1 MITVNT
7 RRAQRG
13 ARPAQEDEMTIAH
26 VGHAEL
32 RVTDL
37 QASRAFFTDVMGLFV
52 TAESDH
58 QVYLRAWQDFD
69 HHTLLL
75 TQAEDSGLGH
85 LAWRVSGPED
95 LADHEHQLRSLGVE
109 YEWIEGGTELGHG
122 DALRF
127 RTPSAGIPTEL
138 YWEVER
144 YVEADPSMVSNLASH
159 PQRYIGRGI
168 APRRF
173 DHANF
178 LVNDVRAEQQWHSE
192 HLGIRHNYY
201 LENAENER
209 LGSWLAKTNLSHE
222 IAFMRNR
229 NQDGDV
235 LHHIAYYLDSPDQ
248 LLRAAT
254 IIADGGAKLEWGP
267 GQHGTSGA
275 IFLYCFEP
283 SGNRIEVW
291 TGGMLLFAPDW
302 EPIRWDADT
311 AAQGL
316 EMWDSVMPETYLT
329 HGTSLAPRR
338 AAVASVA

>member
-1 MITVNT
+1 
-7 RRAQRG
+7 
-13 ARPAQEDEMTIAH
+13 MTIAH

-37 QASRAFFTDVMGLFV
+37 EASRAFFTDVMGLFV
-52 TAESDH
+52 TEETGS

-69 HHTLLL
+69 HHTLVL
-75 TQAEDSGLGH
+75 TQADESGLGH
-85 LAWRVSGPED
+85 LAWRVSGPTD
-95 LADHEHQLRSLGVE
+95 LPEHEAQLKRLGID
-109 YEWIEGGTELGHG
+109 YEWVQGGTELGHG
-122 DALRF
+122 DSLRF
-127 RTPSAGIPTEL
+127 RTPGAGIPTEL

-144 YVEADPSMVSNLASH
+144 YVESNPGMVSALASH
-159 PQRYIGRGI
+159 PQRYTGRGI

-178 LVNDVRAEQQWHSE
+178 LVNDVRSEQEWHTQ
-192 HLGIRHNYY
+192 HLGLRHNYY
-201 LENAENER
+201 LENADDER

-235 LHHIAYYLDSPDQ
+235 LHHIAYYLDSADQ

-291 TGGMLLFAPDW
+291 TGGFLLFAPDW
-302 EPIRWDADT
+302 EPIRWDAET
-311 AAQGL
+311 AGQGL

-329 HGTSLAPRR
+329 HGTSLVPSHTVVGAT
-338 AAVASVA
+338 A